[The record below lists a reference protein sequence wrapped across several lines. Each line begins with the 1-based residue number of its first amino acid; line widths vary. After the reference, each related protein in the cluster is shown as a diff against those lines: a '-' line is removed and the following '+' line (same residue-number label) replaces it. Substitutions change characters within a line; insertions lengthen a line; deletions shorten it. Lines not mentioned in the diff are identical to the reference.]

1 MGILDPLQKVSSNPT
16 PSLCLSE
23 PINRIHSQEEA
34 ERSPYNTRRLLYVC
48 LVTDLIAVNGRE
60 KVICVRN
67 MDVNQIQ
74 KKAEL
79 LRDASG
85 KKLKKPTVKVESINP
100 SVRGIW
106 SPLHVRDTKA

>member
-1 MGILDPLQKVSSNPT
+1 MTLLQKVPPNPT
-16 PSLCLSE
+16 RRLCLSE
-23 PINRIHSQEEA
+23 PINRIYNQEEA
-34 ERSPYNTRRLLYVC
+34 EHTPYNTRRIPYACLL
-48 LVTDLIAVNGRE
+48 TDLTAVNGRE

-85 KKLKKPTVKVESINP
+85 KKLKKPKVKVESINP

-106 SPLHVRDTKA
+106 SPLHVRDTKV